1 MIPSFV
7 IQRKNIIYAASPAER
22 IAILD
27 SLRGIALLGILLV
40 NIQFFGLPE
49 LQVFDVSVKR
59 ESGLNFFT
67 WYVFGA
73 GILEGTMRAIFSL
86 LFGAGVILFISRLEE
101 KRKGLI
107 PVAFFFR
114 RQFWLLLFGLFDAY
128 VLLWYGDV
136 LFMYAICGLFLF
148 PFRKL
153 QAKYLFAITV
163 ACLFLTTAREN
174 LELYKEK
181 AIIKKGQQ
189 VAAIDTVKSK
199 LSAGQAQALAVFN
212 DYMKK
217 STYEE
222 KLRIIQEQKREV
234 LGSYQQMFH
243 SPRILS
249 GERKGLY
256 YYATWD
262 ILLFMFLGMAFFKK
276 GILQGEAPVKTYAWM
291 AIGGLSIGLPLSYFY
306 LQPQLFYQHNYFE
319 IALHKR
325 FEFYELQRFVRSIG
339 IFGLIMLLYKSGRL
353 KRVFE
358 FTRPVGQMAF
368 TNYLGQSLLCGL
380 FFYGA
385 GLGMFGKLQRYELYY
400 VVAILWVF
408 QVFISH
414 LWLKHFYYG
423 PAEWLWRSLTY
434 GRRQPFRK
442 AYPNRSSFS
451 SG

>member
-1 MIPSFV
+1 MIPSFNV
-7 IQRKNIIYAASPAER
+7 QQKNIAYAASPAER

-49 LQVFDVSVKR
+49 LQVFDVSVKQ

-67 WYVFGA
+67 WYVFGT
-73 GILEGTMRAIFSL
+73 GVLEGTMRAIFSM

-101 KRKGLI
+101 KKKGLI

-128 VLLWYGDV
+128 ILLWYGDV

-153 QAKYLFAITV
+153 PAKYLFAIT
-163 ACLFLTTAREN
+163 AICLLLTTAREN

-181 AIIKKGQQ
+181 AAIKKGQQ
-189 VAAIDTVKSK
+189 LASIDTAKSK
-199 LSAGQAQALAVFN
+199 LSAGQVRALADFN
-212 DYMKK
+212 NYR
-217 STYEE
+217 TGYTHEE
-222 KLRIIQEQKREV
+222 KVRIIQEQETEV
-234 LGSYQQMFH
+234 LCSYRQMFH
-243 SPRILS
+243 SRRTLS
-249 GERKGLY
+249 GQREGLY
-256 YYATWD
+256 YYAIWD
-262 ILLFMFLGMAFFKK
+262 ILLFMFLGMAFFKT
-276 GILQGEAPVKTYAWM
+276 GILQGETSVKTYAWM
-291 AIGGLSIGLPLSYFY
+291 AICGLCIGLPLSYFY
-306 LQPQLFYQHNYFE
+306 LQPQLYYQHNYFE
-319 IALHKR
+319 IAIHKR

-339 IFGLIMLLYKSGRL
+339 IFGLIMLIYKSGWL
-353 KRVFE
+353 KRIFE
-358 FTRPVGQMAF
+358 ITRPVGQMAF

-400 VVAILWVF
+400 VVAVLWVF
-408 QVFISH
+408 QVFVSY
-414 LWLKHFYYG
+414 LWLKYFCYG
-423 PAEWLWRSLTY
+423 PAEWLWRCLTY
-434 GRRQPFRK
+434 GRKQPFRK
-442 AYPNRSSFS
+442 AYPNMSSSS

>member
-73 GILEGTMRAIFSL
+73 GVLEGTMRAIFSM

-101 KRKGLI
+101 KKKGLI

-163 ACLFLTTAREN
+163 ACLFLTTAGRTSS
-174 LELYKEK
+174 Y
-181 AIIKKGQQ
+181 IKK
-189 VAAIDTVKSK
+189 K
-199 LSAGQAQALAVFN
+199 
-212 DYMKK
+212 
-217 STYEE
+217 
-222 KLRIIQEQKREV
+222 
-234 LGSYQQMFH
+234 
-243 SPRILS
+243 
-249 GERKGLY
+249 
-256 YYATWD
+256 
-262 ILLFMFLGMAFFKK
+262 
-276 GILQGEAPVKTYAWM
+276 
-291 AIGGLSIGLPLSYFY
+291 
-306 LQPQLFYQHNYFE
+306 QL
-319 IALHKR
+319 
-325 FEFYELQRFVRSIG
+325 
-339 IFGLIMLLYKSGRL
+339 
-353 KRVFE
+353 
-358 FTRPVGQMAF
+358 
-368 TNYLGQSLLCGL
+368 
-380 FFYGA
+380 
-385 GLGMFGKLQRYELYY
+385 
-400 VVAILWVF
+400 
-408 QVFISH
+408 
-414 LWLKHFYYG
+414 
-423 PAEWLWRSLTY
+423 
-434 GRRQPFRK
+434 
-442 AYPNRSSFS
+442 
-451 SG
+451 